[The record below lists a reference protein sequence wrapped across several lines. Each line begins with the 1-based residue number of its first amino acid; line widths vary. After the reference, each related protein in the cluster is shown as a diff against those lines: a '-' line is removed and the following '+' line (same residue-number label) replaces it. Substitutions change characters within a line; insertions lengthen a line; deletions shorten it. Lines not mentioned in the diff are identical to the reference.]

1 MIYSSRKEL
10 LKRILMLL
18 IPGLIFGSAGTVIGY
33 VVSGTFPGVETW
45 LLDRR
50 TVNTFSVG
58 ASSSIVLVTLE
69 ENGPASCGP
78 GRWNATIL
86 AQTISA
92 LSEGQASVIA
102 PALDFEVPNAPE
114 CGDITGHVKLIEA
127 TKQAGN
133 VVYPSSVPDALAKEA
148 KEVGFLKLEPDEDG
162 IFRRIEPSLAHP
174 DSNTFPFGVAISWV
188 SSHIWHPLPEKEEE
202 SFLFNWKLGG
212 RVSFAGRWGV
222 RPFTTYA
229 FPEVWDLIQQRD
241 PKKLAAMVEGKAVL
255 LFPVGGKTE
264 TLPTPIESAAPLGF
278 LHANLLNTQLTRT
291 WLNPIPFWDAV
302 KGTLFMAIAT
312 SFYILFIP
320 GMWRWPVTGVSVLM
334 YFGLTQMPFYTIGQ
348 VWPVFA
354 PMLAFIVAAVGP
366 GLWIVYQRRVRAAH
380 HIQDVTAQFAVLQ
393 EKLVGKESVVEQ
405 LEEELEQAK
414 EVAHESTQKYEQ
426 VTASAENNQARLDAA
441 QTEVDST
448 RQRLQELQQELDG
461 LQKAAPSRPITS
473 TPLSDTNLELLRK
486 ECESFDIV
494 TRDAQVLKI
503 FQDLKKAAGTTS
515 PILILGETGT
525 GKELFA
531 KAAHHLSPRAR
542 SPFVSVNM
550 AAIRP
555 ELFESELF
563 GHVKGAFT
571 GAIGRRGFL
580 ESADHG
586 TLFLDEIGELP
597 LDLQAKLL
605 RVLEDGTLYRVGQS
619 SPTHIDVRIVAATN
633 RDLAQEVKEGRYR
646 EDFYYRLRSIV
657 LRLPPLR
664 EREPE
669 DLRLLAHQF
678 MQELSPQGREML
690 QFSEGALEA
699 IQAYSWPGNIRELRQ
714 IVAQAVALVEGAILT
729 EEDLRLPAF
738 EQESA
743 KRQSSDA
750 ESYEGDAKE
759 EMARRED
766 AMVLSF
772 LRQNKFDMQATA
784 KALNWDRST
793 VTQRLKGM
801 GFQALVE
808 HNGNV
813 KAAAEALAGT
823 PSLIKLVELKL
834 REYHK
839 NLLPSTKQYESED
852 HAIADCRKRFRN
864 LPDRHF
870 PSVEILIRQ
879 HFANS
884 GH

>member
-1 MIYSSRKEL
+1 MKVPMTVVNKNSGKTVVAQSVSTVVILAL
-10 LKRILMLL
+10 L
-18 IPGLIFGSAGTVIGY
+18 GTVLGY
-33 VVSGTFPGVETW
+33 GLSAVFPRAEVWLSDWQVANTVSK
-45 LLDRR
+45 
-50 TVNTFSVG
+50 TVND
-58 ASSSIVLVTLE
+58 SIVLVTLE
-69 ENGPASCGP
+69 EEGPVSCGM
-78 GRWNATIL
+78 GRWNSAIV

-92 LSEGQASVIA
+92 LTQAKAKIIA
-102 PALDFEVPNAPE
+102 PALHFAVPNTSE
-114 CGDITGHVKLIEA
+114 CGDVLGHAKLIEA
-127 TKQAGN
+127 TKQADN
-133 VVYPSSVPDALAKEA
+133 VIYPSSAPESLAHEA
-148 KEVGFLKLEPDEDG
+148 RAVGKLELKSDEDG
-162 IFRRIEPSLAHP
+162 IFRRVQLPSADEISKEIPLGMSISSVLSGESSEAP
-174 DSNTFPFGVAISWV
+174 ATELRVPFGGQSISQ
-188 SSHIWHPLPEKEEE
+188 
-202 SFLFNWKLGG
+202 SFQTY
-212 RVSFAGRWGV
+212 SFPRI
-222 RPFTTYA
+222 
-229 FPEVWDLIQQRD
+229 WDLVHQRD
-241 PKKLAAMVEGKAVL
+241 HQGLSELVHEKVVI
-255 LFPVGGKTE
+255 LFPIGISE
-264 TLPTPIESAAPLGF
+264 PTLATP
-278 LHANLLNTQLTRT
+278 
-291 WLNPIPFWDAV
+291 WDAV
-302 KGTLFMAIAT
+302 VPLGVLHATLLQAGLSQSWLTHLSVITGSVVTLAFSVMMAWLFLRSPGRQT
-312 SFYILFIP
+312 WVFVGLLIL
-320 GMWRWPVTGVSVLM
+320 GYV
-334 YFGLTQMPFYTIGQ
+334 GLTQIFLYTGEQI
-348 VWPVFA
+348 WPLLA
-354 PMLAFIVAAVGP
+354 PMVAFTMTSAGAAI
-366 GLWIVYQRRVRAAH
+366 WTVYQSRIRAAH
-380 HIQDVTAQFAVLQ
+380 HIQDVTAQFTVLQ

-414 EVAHESTQKYEQ
+414 VAAHESTQKYEQ
-426 VTASAENNQARLDAA
+426 VTASAEHNQARLDAA
-441 QTEVDST
+441 QTEVDAT

-461 LQKAAPSRPITS
+461 LQKAAPARPIT
-473 TPLSDTNLELLRK
+473 TLPLADDNLDQLRK

-494 TRDAQVLKI
+494 TCDVQVVKI

-542 SPFVSVNM
+542 APFVSVNM

-605 RVLEDGTLYRVGQS
+605 RVLEDGTFYRVGQS
-619 SPTHIDVRIVAATN
+619 SPTKIDVRIVAATN
-633 RDLAQEVKEGRYR
+633 RDLAQEVQEGRYR

-669 DLRLLAHQF
+669 DRRLLAHQF
-678 MQELSPQGREML
+678 TQEFTPQEQERL
-690 QFSEGALEA
+690 KLSEGALEA

-714 IVAQAVALVEGAILT
+714 IIAQAVALGEGAILS
-729 EEDLRLPAF
+729 EEDLRLPSLERERAQPYAS
-738 EQESA
+738 ET
-743 KRQSSDA
+743 
-750 ESYEGDAKE
+750 ESYEGDAKR

-784 KALNWDRST
+784 KALNWDRGT

-813 KAAAEALAGT
+813 KAAAEALAGNPT
-823 PSLIKLVELKL
+823 LIKLVELKL
-834 REYHK
+834 RGYQK
-839 NLLPSTKQYESED
+839 NLLPSTKQYQSED
-852 HAIADCRKRFRN
+852 HAIEDCRKRFRN

-870 PSVEILIRQ
+870 PSVETLIRQ

-884 GH
+884 GQ